1 VGVTGHRQL
10 DDENA
15 LRARVRFAL
24 LMLTQREGGSTRHPD
39 AITVYS
45 AIAEGADRLVADEVL
60 KLPNSSLQVVLP
72 FARADY
78 ENDFES
84 PASKGEFASLLQRA
98 TNVRELPAGDTR
110 EEGYENAG
118 WAIVDA
124 CDVLIAIWDGKES
137 RGRGG
142 TAEIVEYARKRGK
155 EVVWIGAHTPHLVKD
170 ENGPADSP
178 DTTDFNAYLSHKLS
192 EGAIREH
199 TETQRGY
206 WAPADPATTSE
217 LPLDELMD
225 WILPDFVRADML
237 AQRYQRAHTW
247 VGALLFSLPVVAV
260 VVVTIQA
267 FFYSNYPKYALI
279 EVATLLLLLAFVLV
293 SHRNRVHNRW
303 ISYRFLAERLRS
315 SYFLAV
321 IASSDQRRD
330 RTEVAYLEDPS
341 DEWIRLLIAEVN
353 GRRPQVELTP
363 TYVIQAR
370 DYLATN
376 WIHDQEKYHR
386 DASARHGRG
395 ERRFRNAIV
404 ILFVIALFVAIFHA
418 IRHGEDIGK
427 EKKIA
432 WVLIQLSIVVPVVGA
447 ALHGISSQ
455 HEFKRHAQRYE
466 RMAKLLDG
474 LHTRMCATTDKAEVQ
489 QVASDVERL
498 IRDENSDWFG
508 VMRFHDVEL
517 IT

>member
-1 VGVTGHRQL
+1 
-10 DDENA
+10 
-15 LRARVRFAL
+15 
-24 LMLTQREGGSTRHPD
+24 M
-39 AITVYS
+39 
-45 AIAEGADRLVADEVL
+45 ADEVL
-60 KLPNSSLQVVLP
+60 KMPNSSLQVILP

-78 ENDFES
+78 ETDFEN
-84 PASKGEFASLLQRA
+84 PESKAKFASLLERA
-98 TNVRELPAGDTR
+98 AGVRELPAGDSR

-124 CDVLIAIWDGKES
+124 CDVLIAIWDGEES

-155 EVVWIGAHTPHLVKD
+155 EVVWIGAQAPHIVND
-170 ENGPADSP
+170 ENGPADSA

-192 EGAIREH
+192 DDAVREH

-206 WAPADPATTSE
+206 WAPAVPANTSQ

-237 AQRYQRAHTW
+237 AQRYQRAHTR
-247 VGALLFSLPVVAV
+247 VGALLFMLPVVAV
-260 VVVTIQA
+260 IVVTIQA
-267 FFYSNYPKYALI
+267 FFYPKHPIYALI
-279 EVATLLLLLAFVLV
+279 EVATLLGLLGFVFV

-330 RTEVAYLEDPS
+330 RTEVAYLDDPS

-353 GRRPQVELTP
+353 GRRPRVELTP

-370 DYLATN
+370 DYLAES
-376 WIHDQEKYHR
+376 WIQNQENYHR
-386 DASARHGRG
+386 NASARHARG

-404 ILFVIALFVAIFHA
+404 ILFVVALLAAVFHA
-418 IRHGEDIGK
+418 FRHGEDIGK
-427 EKKIA
+427 EKRIA
-432 WVLIQLSIVVPVVGA
+432 WFLIQLSIVVPVVGA

-466 RMAKLLDG
+466 RMAKLLDD

-489 QVASDVERL
+489 HVASDVERL